1 MTKAFSGW
9 LAPAFGSAIVLKP
22 DLDQVEGLA
31 AEREALWARLNA
43 ATFLTVNEKRAA
55 VGYAPVDISAPD
67 ATTPEAKAGYDP
79 NQPRVPAGSS
89 DGGQWTDG
97 GGGGGSSSSGRVRV
111 AQADTGTLNDA
122 GEQERFIQLAQQVG
136 SGSSGRGTRTTPVL
150 VRFPTATAAQETR
163 LVVAEA
169 SARYLLAR
177 VRIRDPNW
185 KPTPSLTSTIEG
197 EIAAA
202 EARTREAQ
210 VRLAEIAG
218 ERARASA
225 PRSLDDVLGPGGNV
239 VGRQSKGAARP
250 VRLVDRAQFDDLLHE
265 LTRGAKEVTPA
276 ENYLGLW
283 YRRAD
288 GTTVGVR
295 RSKKSGYTID
305 IIDSLNNPNLVPG
318 MGIHID
324 D

>member
-111 AQADTGTLNDA
+111 A
-122 GEQERFIQLAQQVG
+122 
-136 SGSSGRGTRTTPVL
+136 GRGTALMRGLLKSLFGPKPKAPQASKTPEFLIQRSAPGKIKGKVDDLTGDEKRFVEELKDLGNDVEIIPRGKGRTPD
-150 VRFPTATAAQETR
+150 FK
-163 LVVAEA
+163 
-169 SARYLLAR
+169 
-177 VRIRDPNW
+177 ING
-185 KPTPSLTSTIEG
+185 KPTEYKIIKELKSTDENGLSKAI
-197 EIAAA
+197 
-202 EARTREAQ
+202 
-210 VRLAEIAG
+210 G
-218 ERARASA
+218 ERA
-225 PRSLDDVLGPGGNV
+225 
-239 VGRQSKGAARP
+239 SKG
-250 VRLVDRAQFDDLLHE
+250 
-265 LTRGAKEVTPA
+265 
-276 ENYLGLW
+276 
-283 YRRAD
+283 
-288 GTTVGVR
+288 
-295 RSKKSGYTID
+295 RSQSGNL
-305 IIDSLNNPNLVPG
+305 IIDSREVPNMTIEAAERGIRRAYGSDVNKRINNITVLTPEGPISVPRLPESHFRVPTG
-318 MGIHID
+318 R
-324 D
+324 